1 MTVLASPATL
11 WVMFAVTAAL
21 AVAGLYCLLVSRN
34 LIRVLIGVELLIKA
48 LTVLLVLFG
57 FVTGRTALAQSLVIT
72 LIVIEVFFITIACG
86 VVLSL
91 YRHTQTL
98 DTKSLTDRP

>member
-1 MTVLASPATL
+1 MIPLATPTTL
-11 WVMFAVTAAL
+11 WVMTAFIAAL
-21 AVAGLYCLLVSRN
+21 TVAGLYCLLVSRN

-48 LTVLLVLFG
+48 VNVLLALFG
-57 FVTGRTALAQSLVIT
+57 SITGRTALAQTLIIT

-98 DTKSLTDRP
+98 DTKSLTDRS

>member
-1 MTVLASPATL
+1 MTAIASSPAL

-21 AVAGLYCLLVSRN
+21 VTAGLYCMLVSRN

-48 LTVLLVLFG
+48 VTILLVLFG
-57 FVTGRTALAQSLVIT
+57 FITGRSALAQSLVIT

-98 DTKSLTDRP
+98 DTKSLTDSN